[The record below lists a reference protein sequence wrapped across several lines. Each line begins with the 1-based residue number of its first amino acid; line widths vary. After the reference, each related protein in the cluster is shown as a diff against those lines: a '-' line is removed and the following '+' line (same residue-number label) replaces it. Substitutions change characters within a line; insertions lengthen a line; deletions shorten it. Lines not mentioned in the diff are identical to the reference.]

1 MNAFDF
7 KNQPSIWTRDEKM
20 RRLAQGE
27 EYAKRRQEKY
37 GINHKNQVFIY
48 TKSQAKRK

>member
-20 RRLAQGE
+20 RRLAQGKQF
-27 EYAKRRQEKY
+27 AKRRQEKY
-37 GINHKNQVFIY
+37 GIDHKNQVFIF
-48 TKSQAKRK
+48 TKAQAKRK